1 MTQKLKG
8 KSSSYLFLPMSPDQF
23 FEINNFIKSKEEALS
38 PLDVNFDDI
47 DEKDELQNYK
57 IFDKLYRIN
66 SNVYIFSTRTI
77 TDSNRS
83 NDQDI

>member
-8 KSSSYLFLPMSPDQF
+8 KSSSYLFLPMSQDQF

-38 PLDVNFDDI
+38 PLDDNFDDI

-83 NDQDI
+83 NDQDK